1 MKEEIILHALDEI
14 RDERL
19 LEAALYAPAAKSLHR
34 PKRFVRVL
42 LIAAV
47 LTTLFSVTAF
57 AVWQSAMK
65 VRIVAPGEK
74 VTFHLLKSDFN
85 DDYGEYAVLDRNV
98 ALTVTVEGAEAAHW
112 VQFRACWL
120 PEPAASSERLECHSF
135 YDVLSFASDH
145 SLYVGWRQRPLEQ
158 LLREANMSA
167 EEAESWY
174 NRIDCDARAPASL
187 LDISVYDATLLHN
200 APLIFGA
207 AHGATA
213 EVIREGTL
221 GDYELLE
228 LQVDYSAFYR
238 EQLKKEAPAEL
249 KLQNHV
255 LLYEP
260 TEKYLIRISGSDS
273 AYSFESLEKIG
284 ENLEVLVT
292 DFETQLP
299 EMASDYLYCDLGR
312 G

>member
-1 MKEEIILHALDEI
+1 MKEEIMLHALEEI
-14 RDERL
+14 SDERL
-19 LEAALYAPAAKSLHR
+19 LEAAFYVPIAKAHR
-34 PKRFVRVL
+34 PKRLVRVL

-57 AVWQSAMK
+57 AVWQGAMK
-65 VRIVAPGEK
+65 VRISAPEEK
-74 VTFHLLKSDFN
+74 ASFHLLKSDFT
-85 DDYGEYAVLDRNV
+85 DDYGEYAVLDRHV
-98 ALTVTVEGAEAAHW
+98 ALTVTVEGAERAHW
-112 VQFRACWL
+112 VQFRVSWL
-120 PEPAASSERLECHSF
+120 PEPAASSDRLERHSF
-135 YDVLSFASDH
+135 FDVLNFASDH

-158 LLREANMSA
+158 LLREANMS
-167 EEAESWY
+167 EDEAKSWY
-174 NRIDCDARAPASL
+174 NRINCDARAPASL
-187 LDISVYDATLLHN
+187 LDISVYDAALLHN
-200 APLIFGA
+200 GPLIFGVA
-207 AHGATA
+207 EGATA
-213 EVIREGTL
+213 EVLREAAL

-238 EQLKKEAPAEL
+238 EQLKQDAPAEL